1 MKFEFPHPLAIL
13 LCFIALAAILTH
25 VIPAGE
31 YTRTTD
37 EVTGREVVVANSYT
51 EIEPQPIGLIEAIVK
66 VPEGIVFGADI
77 VVLILIIGGAF
88 VVIEKTGAF
97 NEGLDVLVKRF
108 EHAQDRVMVLLGIVF
123 CAVGALNNTYEEII
137 AMIPFLIL
145 MADRIGYSRTAAVA
159 ISAGSATIGAAFS
172 PMNPFG
178 VLLAQKI
185 AEVEPFSGTLFRIIV
200 LFIVLSFWIY
210 WVIKKGKTSDSVAL
224 NKTQESTT
232 LSARSSIILILF
244 VLTFAFMVFGILKW
258 DWDYNQMSALFFI
271 MGITCGII
279 GKLGINGTS
288 KAYATGF
295 QEMAFAAVI
304 VGLARSL
311 YLILDEGK
319 IIDSIVY
326 GLFNPLQDLPV
337 MVSAVGMTISQA
349 LLHIPVPSNS
359 GQAVLTMPLL
369 TPLADLIGMSRQ
381 VMILCYQYGAAMMD
395 LLTPTNGAL
404 LAMITAAGVSF
415 KEWFSFCIK
424 PFFIILG
431 ISLIAIFVAILIGL

>member
-25 VIPAGE
+25 IIPAGE
-31 YTRTTD
+31 YARTID

-51 EIEPQPIGLIEAIVK
+51 EIKPQPISLTDAIVK

-123 CAVGALNNTYEEII
+123 CSVGALNNTYEEII

-210 WVIKKGKTSDSVAL
+210 WVIKKGKTSDSVILDNTHEIA
-224 NKTQESTT
+224 S

-258 DWDYNQMSALFFI
+258 DWGYNQMSALFFV

-381 VMILCYQYGAAMMD
+381 VMILCYQYGAPMMD

>member
-13 LCFIALAAILTH
+13 ICFIALAAVLTH
-25 VIPAGE
+25 IIPAGQYE
-31 YTRTTD
+31 RTID

-51 EIEPQPIGLIEAIVK
+51 EIEAQPIGLTEAIVK
-66 VPEGIVFGADI
+66 IPEGIVFGADI

-108 EHAQDRVMVLLGIVF
+108 DHAQDRVMILLGIVF
-123 CAVGALNNTYEEII
+123 CVVGALNNTYEEII

-178 VLLAQKI
+178 GLLAQKI

-200 LFIVLSFWIY
+200 LLIVLSFWIY
-210 WVIKKGKTSDSVAL
+210 WVIKKGKISDSVVL
-224 NKTQESTT
+224 NEKQEGSS

-258 DWDYNQMSALFFI
+258 DWDYNQMSALFFV
-271 MGITCGII
+271 MGIACGII

-349 LLHIPVPSNS
+349 LLHIPLPSNS

-381 VMILCYQYGAAMMD
+381 VMILCYQYGAIMMD

-424 PFFIILG
+424 PFLIIFG
-431 ISLIAIFVAILIGL
+431 MSLIAIFVAIFIGL

>member
-25 VIPAGE
+25 IIPAGE
-31 YTRTTD
+31 YERTID
-37 EVTGREVVVANSYT
+37 EVTGREVVVANSYA
-51 EIEPQPIGLIEAIVK
+51 EIETQPIGLTDAIVK

-88 VVIEKTGAF
+88 VVIDKTGAF

-108 EHAQDRVMVLLGIVF
+108 DHAQDRVMVLLGIVF

-200 LFIVLSFWIY
+200 LLIVLSFWIY
-210 WVIKKGKTSDSVAL
+210 WVTKKGKTSNSVVL
-224 NKTQESTT
+224 NKNQESTT
-232 LSARSSIILILF
+232 LSARSSIILMLF

-258 DWDYNQMSALFFI
+258 DWDYNQMSALFFV

-288 KAYATGF
+288 KAYAAGF

-337 MVSAVGMTISQA
+337 TVSAAGMTISQA

-369 TPLADLIGMSRQ
+369 APLADLIGMSRQ

-395 LLTPTNGAL
+395 MLTPTNGAL
-404 LAMITAAGVSF
+404 LAMITAAGVSY

>member
-13 LCFIALAAILTH
+13 ICFIAFAAILTH
-25 VIPAGE
+25 IIPAGE
-31 YTRTTD
+31 YARTID
-37 EVTGREVVVANSYT
+37 EVTGREVVVANSYA
-51 EIEPQPIGLIEAIVK
+51 EIEPQPIGLTDAIVK

-88 VVIEKTGAF
+88 VVIDKTGAF

-108 EHAQDRVMVLLGIVF
+108 DHAQDRVMVLLGIVF

-200 LFIVLSFWIY
+200 LLIVLSFWIY
-210 WVIKKGKTSDSVAL
+210 WVTKKGKTSNSVVL
-224 NKTQESTT
+224 NKNQESTT
-232 LSARSSIILILF
+232 LSARSSIILMLF

-258 DWDYNQMSALFFI
+258 DWDYNQMSALFFV

-337 MVSAVGMTISQA
+337 MVSAAGMTISQA

-395 LLTPTNGAL
+395 MLTPTNGAL
-404 LAMITAAGVSF
+404 LAMITAAGVSY